1 MLLKHGWDGLPH
13 YGTFGASGAPSVLE
27 RVDALLEAG
36 TIKSSGGYYPVLEA
50 A

>member
-1 MLLKHGWDGLPH
+1 
-13 YGTFGASGAPSVLE
+13 VLE

-36 TIKSSGGYYPVLEA
+36 TIKSSGGHYPVLEA